1 MTLQDALL
9 LGGLVFAWYIL
20 NRIVL
25 PRMGVAT

>member
-9 LGGLVFAWYIL
+9 LGGLVIGWFVL
-20 NRIVL
+20 NRFLL